1 MIIQF
6 TGIIDVREVSSGKG
20 LHLTTTKHSCWL
32 DIGIDTATAY
42 SAKLNTQKTQKE
54 AAIKRLQQRLDNKAY
69 TQNAPKEV
77 IEQTKQQLADEQL
90 LLAKLLKEL
99 TTFDELVLE

>member
-1 MIIQF
+1 M
-6 TGIIDVREVSSGKG
+6 
-20 LHLTTTKHSCWL
+20 
-32 DIGIDTATAY
+32 
-42 SAKLNTQKTQKE
+42 
-54 AAIKRLQQRLDNKAY
+54 QQRLDNKAY

-90 LLAKLLKEL
+90 LLAKLQKEL